1 MNVSNQHILVEHS
14 SCKFVRVV
22 NNSEILYID
31 LALNLILDIEKPF
44 SVTKQFY
51 IDKAAD

>member
-14 SCKFVRVV
+14 SHKFVQVV

-31 LALNLILDIEKPF
+31 LAPYLFLGIRNVLE
-44 SVTKQFY
+44 
-51 IDKAAD
+51 